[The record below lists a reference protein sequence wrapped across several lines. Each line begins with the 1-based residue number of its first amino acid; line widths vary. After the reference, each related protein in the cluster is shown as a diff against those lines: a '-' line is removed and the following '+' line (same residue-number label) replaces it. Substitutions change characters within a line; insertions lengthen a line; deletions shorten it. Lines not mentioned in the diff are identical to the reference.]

1 MAKKS
6 ASELADELSGIGEEI
21 RQRATDE
28 ARTDI
33 AQHIREMFIGGP
45 KIDRKSFGGDSP
57 DACIHE
63 FLDDHPSIQSD
74 PLLEAAAERFDENG
88 ISDDFRA
95 GIAFACRLFAD
106 LGFDY

>member
-6 ASELADELSGIGEEI
+6 ASELADELAGLGEEI

-33 AQHIREMFIGGP
+33 AQHIRDMFVGGP
-45 KIDRKSFGGDSP
+45 KIDRKSFGGASP

-63 FLDDHPSIQSD
+63 FLDDHPSLQKD
-74 PLLEAAAERFDENG
+74 PLLKATAKRLDEDG
-88 ISDDFRA
+88 INDDFRA

-106 LGFDY
+106 PDFDY